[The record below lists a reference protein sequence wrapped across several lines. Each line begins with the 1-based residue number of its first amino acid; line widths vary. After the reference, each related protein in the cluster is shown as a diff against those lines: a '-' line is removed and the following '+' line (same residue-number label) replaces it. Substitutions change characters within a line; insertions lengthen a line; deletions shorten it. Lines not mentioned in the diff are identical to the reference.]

1 MTNDTL
7 IANGLEESPFVFSAR
22 FSRCRGLLCFIARKV
37 LRGNERAESAV
48 HNCFVTASRHP
59 PRFEYEGAF
68 RCWLLRVL
76 IDEALLIL
84 HEERERPSISREVNI
99 GLKDEEAGWLRAS

>member
-7 IANGLEESPFVFSAR
+7 IANGVGESPVVFDAR

-37 LRGNERAESAV
+37 LSGNERAESAV
-48 HNCFVTASRHP
+48 RNCFVTASRQS

-84 HEERERPSISREVNI
+84 HVERERPSISSEANI
-99 GLKDEEAGWLRAS
+99 RLRDE